1 MQGSRQRAVGG
12 RQGLHRV
19 ALGARDGGSTGRST
33 QRAQEL
39 EGVRWEQKRWQVGLG
54 TGQSEGHTR
63 RLTTEQLR
71 RGFQP
76 TSRRRTQGPRLWS
89 YDTGA
94 EALAA
99 PASRPLPRGLT
110 LAGPDVE

>member
-1 MQGSRQRAVGG
+1 MQGSRQQAVHGK
-12 RQGLHRV
+12 QGLYRV
-19 ALGARDGGSTGRST
+19 ALGDRDRGSTGRST
-33 QRAQEL
+33 QRAQEV
-39 EGVRWEQKRWQVGLG
+39 EGVHWKQKRWQVGLG

-63 RLTTEQLR
+63 WLTTEQLR

-76 TSRRRTQGPRLWS
+76 TSRRRTQGPSLWS
-89 YDTGA
+89 YGTGA

-110 LAGPDVE
+110 LAGPDVK